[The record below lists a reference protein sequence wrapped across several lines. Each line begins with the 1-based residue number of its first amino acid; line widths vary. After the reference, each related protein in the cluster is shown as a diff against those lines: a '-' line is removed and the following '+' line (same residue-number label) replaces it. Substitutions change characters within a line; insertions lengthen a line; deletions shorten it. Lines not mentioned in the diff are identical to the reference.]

1 MKYTLSDEM
10 EQEMSKSREV
20 PVLVVGAGPA
30 GLAAAIGVARH
41 GIECLVVER
50 RSEPSTHPRA
60 TVVSTRS
67 MELLRAMGLEDRV
80 VAGGV
85 DVEWL
90 MWVCDTLSRVGEG
103 TGVEVG
109 LPTRAQAALISPTT
123 PLCAPQPHLEG
134 VLREHLRSL
143 ASARIETAT
152 TVVSLEDEPD
162 GVLVRMRDVAGRER
176 VVRAGYVVGA
186 DGANS
191 TVRALSGIS
200 MQGSGDV
207 LSGFTTLIQAPLW
220 ALLGERRYGLYATN
234 HEGEESLFL
243 PAGRDD
249 RWIFSYRLEP
259 GTGESDVPAPRDLV
273 SRMRRAA
280 GIDDLPVRI
289 ERSGSFSSYAQIAD
303 RFRRHRTFLVGDA
316 AHRVTPRGGTGMN
329 AAFQGGHD
337 LGWRLAWV
345 FRGWAGAGL
354 LDGYERERRPLAAH
368 NVARSADPDGSRR
381 SPGEELRV
389 DLAGRIGHHWI
400 TVAGRRRSTLDLLGR
415 ELTLLTGPA
424 AGAWRAAAR
433 GLDGAPPLT
442 LRRVDEITARALGVR
457 SAGALLVRPDG
468 FPAESWSDDAGA
480 RSALERA
487 IAELTGRAPG
497 GLSEADAA

>member
-1 MKYTLSDEM
+1 M
-10 EQEMSKSREV
+10 EQETTKSREV

-50 RSEPSTHPRA
+50 RGEPSTHPRA

-67 MELLRAMGLEDRV
+67 MELLRGMGLEDRM

-109 LPTRAQAALISPTT
+109 LPTKAQAALISPTR
-123 PLCAPQPHLEG
+123 PLCAPQPHLEA

-143 ASARIETAT
+143 PSARIETAT
-152 TVVSLEDEPD
+152 AVVGLEEERA
-162 GVLVRMRDVAGRER
+162 GVRVRLRDAAGRER
-176 VVRAGYVVGA
+176 VVTAGYVVGA

-191 TVRALSGIS
+191 TVRALNGIS
-200 MQGSGDV
+200 MHGSGDV
-207 LSGFTTLIQAPLW
+207 LSGFTTLFQAPLW
-220 ALLGERRYGLYATN
+220 AALGKHRYGLYATN
-234 HEGEESLFL
+234 HGGEESLFL

-259 GTGESDVPAPRDLV
+259 GAGESGVPAPRNLV

-289 ERSGSFSSYAQIAD
+289 ERSGWFSSCAQIAD
-303 RFRRHRTFLVGDA
+303 RFRSHRTFLAGDA

-329 AAFQGGHD
+329 TAFQGGHD

-345 FRGWAGAGL
+345 LRGWADADL
-354 LDGYERERRPLAAH
+354 LDGYERERRPLVEH
-368 NVARSADPDGSRR
+368 NVARSADPNGNRR
-381 SPGEELRV
+381 SPGEELHI

-400 TVAGRRRSTLDLLGR
+400 TVAGRRRSTLDVLGGG
-415 ELTLLTGPA
+415 LTLLTGPTP
-424 AGAWRAAAR
+424 GAWRTAAR
-433 GLDGAPPLT
+433 MLDGAPPLT
-442 LRRVDEITARALGVR
+442 HRCVDEITARALGIR

-468 FPAESWSDDAGA
+468 FPAGSWSGDAGA
-480 RSALERA
+480 RPALERA
-487 IAELTGRAPG
+487 IAELTGRVPG